1 MLGCKMRVRVVRSE
15 REEPRALEVRRLPAS
30 TQRQHLRH
38 AGHHFVP
45 STEPRVEE
53 VPSHIS
59 GLPERGVLLQ
69 PADYD
74 GRARVW
80 GGSSGWDSGDH
91 EPPIPGQMVPSHP
104 FFHPPLVSLTL

>member
-1 MLGCKMRVRVVRSE
+1 MRSE

-80 GGSSGWDSGDH
+80 GGSSGWDSGDR